1 MRKEAGVTQRKIETT
16 RRPSDRI
23 ERARVDKFSARRIEL
38 AEAALETL
46 AELGYARTSLRE
58 IAQKSEFT
66 HGVLHY
72 YFSDKVDLIC
82 CCVRHYKAKCVTRY
96 DQITS
101 AAQSREELMKGF
113 LEKLGETVR
122 DEAQMHRLWYDLRS
136 QSLFEEAFRDDVAEI
151 DKSLEDM
158 VWRVASRF
166 ASLGGRQP
174 IVSRGP
180 SMRCLM
186 GFPRAA
192 GHLWR
197 SHCNRRPAG
206 RSRTPA
212 PDQRS
217 CAGRYA
223 FLHATRIT
231 SAAAFARKRSSRR
244 RPALSRTPAAL
255 GLRLAQPRFQ
265 RREIRRVAG
274 PPHPR
279 GLRPRFRIEFGR
291 TSRICVR
298 S

>member
-1 MRKEAGVTQRKIETT
+1 MISQGGSGHYCCRGGAVIRSLGVRKEAGVTQRKIEMT
-16 RRPSDRI
+16 RRPSRPSDRI

-101 AAQSREELMKGF
+101 AAQSRDELMKGF

-122 DEAQMHRLWYDLRS
+122 DEARMHRLWYDLRS

-174 IVSRGP
+174 VVSRGALYALFDGLFQ
-180 SMRCLM
+180 RCLL
-186 GFPRAA
+186 R
-192 GHLWR
+192 HL
-197 SHCNRRPAG
+197 SG
-206 RSRTPA
+206 
-212 PDQRS
+212 D
-217 CAGRYA
+217 
-223 FLHATRIT
+223 
-231 SAAAFARKRSSRR
+231 RK
-244 RPALSRTPAAL
+244 AIAD
-255 GLRLAQPRFQ
+255 LREEVERLLPT
-265 RREIRRVAG
+265 VA
-274 PPHPR
+274 
-279 GLRPRFRIEFGR
+279 
-291 TSRICVR
+291 
-298 S
+298 